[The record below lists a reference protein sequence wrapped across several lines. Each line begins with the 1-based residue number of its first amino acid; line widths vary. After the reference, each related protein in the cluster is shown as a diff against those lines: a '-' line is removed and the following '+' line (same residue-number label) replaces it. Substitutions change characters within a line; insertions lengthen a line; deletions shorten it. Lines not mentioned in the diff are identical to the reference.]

1 MDICVHVPVHPS
13 LQILPCW
20 IAKALGRPRSGLDAG
35 VLQCLGCLGCPY
47 VDVCC
52 GSICLCALDL
62 CAPMNTHTIIPICS
76 MYSIFS
82 YIWVIFRANVGKYS
96 IHGAYGIYSFVYQL
110 CDVTWCNREG
120 EINLYG
126 IHWMHALFFFIG
138 AVLAGTKFLVEI
150 GSSMPHA
157 QLVTVTWSVSC
168 GVANV
173 WCTLR
178 YSKMAME
185 IPHS

>member
-35 VLQCLGCLGCPY
+35 VCSALAVVPMLTCAVTVY
-47 VDVCC
+47 V
-52 GSICLCALDL
+52 CARLIYVY
-62 CAPMNTHTIIPICS
+62 TWIHICS
-76 MYSIFS
+76 MYGIFS
-82 YIWVIFRANVGKYS
+82 YIWVIFKANVGKYS
-96 IHGAYGIYSFVYQL
+96 IHGAYGIYNFVYQL

-138 AVLAGTKFLVEI
+138 AVLAGTKSLVEI

-157 QLVTVTWSVSC
+157 
-168 GVANV
+168 
-173 WCTLR
+173 
-178 YSKMAME
+178 
-185 IPHS
+185 